1 MWRESCLGL
10 ILVLAG
16 AAAAGQDR
24 PLFSAESA
32 LVVLHVNVKD
42 GKNVGKGGD
51 VGGLTRDAFEVFE
64 DGVRQAI
71 SFFTTEDSPVTVGLL
86 IDSSGSMQPNRAR

>member
-10 ILVLAG
+10 FLVLAG
-16 AAAAGQDR
+16 AAAARQDH

-42 GKNVGKGGD
+42 GKNVAKAAYI
-51 VGGLTRDAFEVFE
+51 GGLTQDAFEVFE
-64 DGVRQAI
+64 DGARQRC
-71 SFFTTEDSPVTVGLL
+71 STRLPPVSTTLAVDTTSEKYWSW
-86 IDSSGSMQPNRAR
+86 